1 MRIRVPKPRF
11 DKALVRQWKR
21 GHELANALDWEIE
34 RRKTFAERVVELSR
48 LIAWAQTLPV
58 SRRAVRL
65 RERQR
70 RDLCERWNRYRK
82 AKLGTRKR

>member
-1 MRIRVPKPRF
+1 MKTRAPKPPM
-11 DKALVRQWKR
+11 DKALVRRWKR

-48 LIAWAQTLPV
+48 LMAWAQTFPKN
-58 SRRAVRL
+58 RRATRE

-70 RDLCERWNRYRK
+70 RELCERWNRYRK
-82 AKLGTRKR
+82 AKLGRA